1 MKRYLNTFAVLLG
14 GLMVLSSLTACGG
27 SGSDS
32 PEPVPEPPKQ
42 ATSVKVDYTATVS
55 QQLLDVATVTVRF
68 IGDNGQVTSEQMAST
83 MWTKTVTMALPAKAG
98 LNIQPTLKGAVND
111 GQYTLSAKG
120 VMDYNWLDA
129 NGKQMEGGSSVAS
142 PDMEAIFFAAGLGQY
157 LGSISSNCQLACQFG
172 TDYSVN
178 ITSVTW
184 GGNADGDN
192 TQHTGIADDGA
203 TGENR

>member
-1 MKRYLNTFAVLLG
+1 MKKNIKMISMLLG
-14 GLMVLSSLTACGG
+14 GLMVLGSLTACGG
-27 SGSDS
+27 SGSDD
-32 PEPVPEPPKQ
+32 PEPGPSNKMPV
-42 ATSVKVDYTATVS
+42 SIKVDYKANVS
-55 QQLLDVATVTVRF
+55 QNLLDVATVTVRF
-68 IGDNGQVTSEQMAST
+68 VGDNGQVTSEQMTST
-83 MWTKTVTMALPAKAG
+83 TWTKTVTMALPAKAG
-98 LNIQPTLKGAVND
+98 LNIQPQLKGAVND

-142 PDMEAIFFAAGLGQY
+142 PDMEALFFAAGLGQY

-192 TQHTGIADDGA
+192 TQHTGISNDGA

>member
-1 MKRYLNTFAVLLG
+1 MKKNLKIMSMLLG
-14 GLMVLSSLTACGG
+14 GLMVLGSLIACGG
-27 SGSDS
+27 SGSDDPDPGPS
-32 PEPVPEPPKQ
+32 NKKPV
-42 ATSVKVDYTATVS
+42 SIKVDYKANVS
-55 QQLLDVATVTVRF
+55 QNLLDVATVTVRF
-68 IGDNGQVTSEQMAST
+68 VGDNGQVTSEQMTST
-83 MWTKTVTMALPAKAG
+83 TWTKTVTMALPAKAG
-98 LNIQPTLKGAVND
+98 LNIQPQLKGAVND

-129 NGKQMEGGSSVAS
+129 NGKQMEGGSSVSS
-142 PDMEAIFFAAGLGQY
+142 PDMEALFFAAGLGQY

-172 TDYSVN
+172 ADYSVN

-192 TQHTGIADDGA
+192 TQHTGISNDGA

>member
-1 MKRYLNTFAVLLG
+1 MKNLKIMSMLLG
-14 GLMVLSSLTACGG
+14 GLMVLGSLTACGG
-27 SGSDS
+27 SGSDDPDPGPS
-32 PEPVPEPPKQ
+32 NKKPV
-42 ATSVKVDYTATVS
+42 SIKVDYKANVS
-55 QQLLDVATVTVRF
+55 QNLLDVATVTVRF
-68 IGDNGQVTSEQMAST
+68 VGENGQVTSEQMTST
-83 MWTKTVTMALPAKAG
+83 IWTKTVTMALPAKAG
-98 LNIQPTLKGAVND
+98 LNIQPQLKGAVND

-129 NGKQMEGGSSVAS
+129 NGKQMEGGSSVSS
-142 PDMEAIFFAAGLGQY
+142 PDMEALFYAAGLGQY

-172 TDYSVN
+172 ADYSVN

-192 TQHTGIADDGA
+192 TQHTGISNDGA